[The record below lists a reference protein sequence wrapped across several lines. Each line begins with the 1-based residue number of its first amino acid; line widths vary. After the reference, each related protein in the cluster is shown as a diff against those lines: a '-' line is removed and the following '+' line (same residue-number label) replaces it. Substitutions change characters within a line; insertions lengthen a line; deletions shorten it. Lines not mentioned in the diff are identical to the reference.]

1 MVGVAGG
8 GGRVGAAAGAALR
21 AAGVGV
27 VRLEAGAGRGGGA
40 GLLRGVDACLVCAG
54 PFQGPG
60 GADGGAALDA
70 CLAAGVP
77 YVDVSDC
84 AAYSAGVR
92 ARAAEARERGVAA
105 VTSAGLSPGL
115 SNVMVAEMASAQAA
129 QAGAGAGSGPPTSR
143 AALKS
148 VRFNTFTSGSGGLGP
163 ASLAAAAML
172 CAEEARVLK
181 DGEELGVP
189 AASNREMVDFGG
201 GTGKREVFLYNLPEV
216 ASCRAEFGPST
227 VTSRRG
233 TSPGVAN
240 GAMQVLAALPGA
252 GGLGGRDAA
261 LTAARAAHPLV
272 DGLVGRLVG
281 QRAVLRVDVEFE
293 DGIRQSGVFA
303 HRSAAEAA
311 GNCAAAFVLAAL
323 EGAVG
328 AGCWYPEEAGC
339 LLDRGAFLE
348 RAAVGAARF
357 ELNRPSWEADGDAT
371 HIGMGIYWD

>member
-1 MVGVAGG
+1 M
-8 GGRVGAAAGAALR
+8 
-21 AAGVGV
+21 
-27 VRLEAGAGRGGGA
+27 
-40 GLLRGVDACLVCAG
+40 DACLVCAG
-54 PFQGPG
+54 PFQGAG

-105 VTSAGLSPGL
+105 VTSGGLSPGL
-115 SNVMVAEMASAQAA
+115 SNVMVAEMAAAQAA
-129 QAGAGAGSGPPTSR
+129 EAGAPGRPPASR

-148 VRFNTFTSGSGGLGP
+148 VRFNTFTAGSGGLGP

-172 CAEEARVLK
+172 CSEEARVLK
-181 DGEELGVP
+181 DGEELGVR
-189 AASNREMVDFGG
+189 AGSNREMVDFGG

-216 ASCRAEFGPST
+216 ASCRAAFGPST

-240 GAMQVLAALPGA
+240 GAMQLLGALPGA

-261 LTAARAAHPLV
+261 LAAARAAHPVV
-272 DGLVGRLVG
+272 DGLVGRVVG

-293 DGIRQSGVFA
+293 DGVRQSGVFA

-339 LLDRGAFLE
+339 LLDRGTFLE
-348 RAAVGAARF
+348 RATTGAARF
-357 ELNRPSWEADGDAT
+357 ELDQPSWEADGDAT